1 MTLNALRRLALGL
14 ACALALA
21 GCGSDGGD
29 GTTPD
34 VPADVQALGSELVQT
49 ASTDPLTDLKDLP
62 DTVVLRPPFA
72 QRCRNSHDAGG
83 SE

>member
-49 ASTDPLTDLKDLP
+49 ASTDPLTDLKDL
-62 DTVVLRPPFA
+62 LPPEGA
-72 QRCRNSHDAGG
+72 AALS
-83 SE
+83 SELMPPS